1 MVPVMAGWIYGVSLG
16 GAGVGTCCAIQWRF
30 KDRGEGVKKP
40 SLLLAVES
48 GLGNKQTSMRISSND
63 SGKRP
68 ATEANGPKNRSLKK

>member
-1 MVPVMAGWIYGVSLG
+1 MVPVMAGWIYGVSIG
-16 GAGVGTCCAIQWRF
+16 GAGAGTCGAIQWRF
-30 KDRGEGVKKP
+30 EDRGEGVKNP

-48 GLGNKQTSMRISSND
+48 GPGNKQTSMMISSND